1 MASIKVALCFLLFGT
16 AVKAQTFSEWFD
28 QKNTQKKYL
37 VQQLA
42 ALQAYE
48 TVLKGGYNLAHNG
61 LGSITSSTK
70 AELNLHSSYYGSLKA
85 VSPAVKNNPQVKEI
99 LVWQQNIIT
108 VLNGLGDDTFYQQV
122 KTAVLADCDK
132 QLKELQQIV
141 SDGQTEMSDA
151 DRIKAIAR
159 VHTAMQ
165 DNYRFSISFCNQAK
179 ILQMQKAHE
188 SNDAATLK
196 QYYGNH

>member
-1 MASIKVALCFLLFGT
+1 MAFIKLLICFLLFGT
-16 AVKAQTFSEWFD
+16 AVKAQTFAEWFD

-37 VQQLA
+37 AQQIV

-48 TVLKGGYNLAHNG
+48 SVLATGYKVAHGG
-61 LGSITSSTK
+61 LGSITSSTR
-70 AELNLHSSYYGSLKA
+70 AEMNLHSSYYGSLKA

-99 LVWQQNIIT
+99 LVWQQNIIA
-108 VLNGLGDDTFYQQV
+108 VLNSLGNDSYYQQV

-132 QLKELQQIV
+132 QLKELQRIV
-141 SDGQTEMSDA
+141 SDSQGEMSDA
-151 DRIKAIAR
+151 ERLKAIGR

-165 DNYRFSISFCNQAK
+165 DNYRFSISFCNHTK
-179 ILQMQKAHE
+179 ILLMQKVHE
-188 SNDAATLK
+188 GNDAATLR